1 MESWSQG
8 AQESSC
14 DGWSLCLIKYKR
26 LEMGRLAIGEDSIA
40 ASSVSVSVSVRDGGN
55 LEMLDPG
62 VATLDPAHKCG
73 SNVTQPK

>member
-1 MESWSQG
+1 
-8 AQESSC
+8 
-14 DGWSLCLIKYKR
+14 
-26 LEMGRLAIGEDSIA
+26 MGRLAIGEDSIA
-40 ASSVSVSVSVRDGGN
+40 ASSVSVSVRDGGN